1 MENLK
6 FPKEEYAWVL
16 WELRGVK
23 YCISYFICLFFYF
36 FIFFHLF
43 ILLIPGFLILGAM
56 QIKQINIPYS
66 QEFII

>member
-1 MENLK
+1 MHE
-6 FPKEEYAWVL
+6 FFGSSEESNIVL
-16 WELRGVK
+16 V
-23 YCISYFICLFFYF
+23 ISFVYSFIF